1 MLTRLGVID
10 EKKSLPFISSLLDSC
25 VPSKRSNHNMG
36 KRKRGQLND
45 STYEHHPLIP
55 PTELNELVLEGM
67 GNDQIWS
74 QLELRSAKIAR
85 VLDHVITSTANLEEE
100 DDEDEESSSD
110 DDSLEYARENDANVE
125 WDEDEDDESDHGFAG
140 ASDLSDVD
148 PNEVFYEPLHTEEM
162 QLKRREEKERQEMMQ
177 IYGVSDPA
185 LYEALLPNKSNDQ
198 GTDDDEEEE
207 EEEEDHDSPTFFSKP
222 RHPTLDDDFFSIDE
236 FNRLTEAEERKNLTS
251 RANLSGDEDESD
263 SDNIDLYAPIEEQDE
278 GDDNDTPVEDIHY
291 TDFFDPPPVSAV
303 KKSNNSSRSSH
314 VENKPPAPP
323 RKSLVRFHDQV
334 RVRPI
339 KKCKPQSSAG
349 LLTDGT
355 EEEEEEED
363 ENSESDAEDTESGE
377 EEEDESSESD
387 TEDTGSEEEE
397 EEDDDR
403 IDDEE
408 DEEME
413 GEDRVNEESMEDE
426 SMDNE
431 SDNEARIDD
440 TANRVAQDLFD
451 DESDKNE
458 TSMSTHERRVA
469 ELAKEIAQYE
479 DENVQKKDWVLMGE
493 ASTRERP
500 TNSLLE
506 EDLEFERTA
515 KSAPVQTQEH
525 GEGIESMIKRR
536 ILERQ
541 FDDVIRQRDLDAVPF
556 SASRVLELSDA
567 RSSKSLAE
575 LYEEEYQASR
585 GEEAGESAP
594 RSEAETKLDNEHS
607 AIAADMDAL
616 FSKLDALS
624 NAHYTPKAPKA
635 AIQTLSNTPAVAIES
650 ALPTT
655 MSAGTMLAPEE
666 VYERPS
672 HSVALEGAKSE
683 LSHAEKQKRHHQ
695 LRREKRQRNDRIKR
709 TEAAI
714 ERQRGGPRK
723 GDVKTEKDKA
733 LKSLVGNKGVT
744 VVGKDSKRHDVKRPK
759 SDQSASSSKSSSASQ
774 WKL

>member
-1 MLTRLGVID
+1 
-10 EKKSLPFISSLLDSC
+10 
-25 VPSKRSNHNMG
+25 MG
-36 KRKRGQLND
+36 KRKRSQLND
-45 STYEHHPLIP
+45 STNTHHPLIP

-85 VLDHVITSTANLEEE
+85 VLDHVITNTANLEE
-100 DDEDEESSSD
+100 DDDDEESSSD
-110 DDSLEYARENDANVE
+110 DDSLENARESDANDE
-125 WDEDEDDESDHGFAG
+125 WDEDEDNESDHGFAG

-185 LYEALLPNKSNDQ
+185 LYEALLPNKSNDEE
-198 GTDDDEEEE
+198 TDHDEEEE
-207 EEEEDHDSPTFFSKP
+207 EEEEDHDSPTSSSKP

-263 SDNIDLYAPIEEQDE
+263 FDNIDLYAPIEEQDE
-278 GDDNDTPVEDIHY
+278 SDDDETPVEDIHY
-291 TDFFDPPPVSAV
+291 KDFFDPPPASTV
-303 KKSNNSSRSSH
+303 KKSDNSSRSSH
-314 VENKPPAPP
+314 VENRPVPP

-363 ENSESDAEDTESGE
+363 ENSESDTEDTESGE

-403 IDDEE
+403 INDEE

-458 TSMSTHERRVA
+458 ASMSTHERRVA

-525 GEGIESMIKRR
+525 GEGIENMIKRR

-541 FDDVIRQRDLDAVPF
+541 FDDVIRQRDLDAIPF

-585 GEEAGESAP
+585 GVEEGESAP
-594 RSEAETKLDNEHS
+594 RSEADTKLDNEHS

-635 AIQTLSNTPAVAIES
+635 AIQTLSNVPAVAVES

-655 MSAGTMLAPEE
+655 MSAGNMLAPEE

-714 ERQRGGPRK
+714 ERQRGSPRK

-744 VVGKDSKRHDVKRPK
+744 VVGKDSKRQDIKRPK